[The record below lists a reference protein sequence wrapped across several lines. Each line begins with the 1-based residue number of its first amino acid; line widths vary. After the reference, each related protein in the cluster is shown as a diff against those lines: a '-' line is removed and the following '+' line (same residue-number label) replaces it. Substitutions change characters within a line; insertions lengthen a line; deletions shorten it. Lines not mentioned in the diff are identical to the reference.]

1 MVDVKNIKWVAQI
14 TSIFM
19 LWMESDN
26 FEIFAH
32 QLLMNPL
39 LNDRPICQLSDNL
52 SDNIQVVYIHFTRGA
67 CKKTGTST
75 CPNFS
80 QNWFSCDISK
90 TVSILP

>member
-80 QNWFSCDISK
+80 QTGF
-90 TVSILP
+90 L